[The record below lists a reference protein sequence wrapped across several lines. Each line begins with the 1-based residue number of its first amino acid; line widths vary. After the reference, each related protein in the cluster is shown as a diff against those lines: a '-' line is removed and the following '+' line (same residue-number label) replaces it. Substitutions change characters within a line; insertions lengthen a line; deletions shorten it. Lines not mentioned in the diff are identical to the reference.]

1 MKNEIYKG
9 KARIVNIG
17 AEELAK
23 WAKEKLNDADR
34 ENAFDLVF
42 ECETQET
49 PPRRFAVKCE
59 ISHRTLTGKALEWYR
74 RPDGKTPTALDITL
88 KDLKKQ
94 GLLTKDATEADIGAV
109 MADAYI
115 GREVTISVTEDARED
130 GTYWPPRARFAS
142 PFTRLTGQAAANRF
156 AAFLTGKPAAAKVE
170 AAADDDNDPIQF

>member
-23 WAKEKLNDADR
+23 WAKDKLNEADR

-42 ECETQET
+42 ECETNET

-59 ISHRTLTGKALEWYR
+59 ISHRTLTGKALEWYK

-94 GLLTKDATEADIGAV
+94 ELLAKDATEADIGAV

-115 GREVTISVTEDARED
+115 GREVTISVTEDSKDD

-142 PFTRLTGQAAANRF
+142 PFARLTGQAAANRF

-170 AAADDDNDPIQF
+170 AVEDDNDPIPF